1 MPRLLRLGVFIA
13 LAWLAPAATV
23 RAQTDT
29 GTTSFDVNGVKVI
42 LRRNTAND
50 VITANVYLLG
60 GTQQLSPATQG
71 IEVMLLRASER
82 GTKRYPGEKVRQALV
97 KTGCTVGIAPSEDWT
112 VFGTTC
118 IRTAFDST
126 WNVLANRLMEP
137 TLDSSEVELIRE
149 RMLTAAREASS
160 APDPLLNRL
169 ADSLQYIGQ
178 PYGFEP
184 SGTESSLQSITLAQ
198 VRRYQETQMVAS
210 RMLVVVVGNVERAR
224 IEDLVRQTLGRL
236 PRGSYSWTA
245 PGASRSTGRALLTRA
260 MPLPTNYLLG
270 YYSGPAATNPDYQ
283 ALRIACAVLSGR
295 FFTEI
300 RSRRNLSYEVDAPF
314 LERAVSSG
322 GVYVTTVDPR
332 ATLALM
338 RVEIDRLQRE
348 LLDRD
353 GLERLVQQ
361 FITEYFLRNETNG
374 DQATFLARAQIYQG
388 DFRLAS
394 HFVDDLRRVQP
405 EDVRRV
411 ANSYMHDFRFVYL
424 GKLDALPRD
433 LLAQF

>member
-1 MPRLLRLGVFIA
+1 MSRLLKLGAFVA
-13 LAWLAPAATV
+13 LTLLAPAALA

-60 GTQQLSPATQG
+60 GTQQLSPASQG

-97 KTGCTVGIAPSEDWT
+97 KTGCSIGIAPSEDWT

-126 WNVLANRLMEP
+126 WRVVASRLMEP
-137 TLDSSEVELIRE
+137 TLDSSEVELVRE
-149 RMLTAAREASS
+149 RMLTAVREASS

-169 ADSLQYIGQ
+169 ADSLEYVGQ

-184 SGTESSLQSITLAQ
+184 SGTESSLQSITLPQ
-198 VRRYQETQMVAS
+198 LRRYQETQMVAS

-224 IEDLVRQTLGRL
+224 VEDLVRQTLGRL
-236 PRGSYSWTA
+236 PHGSYSWTA
-245 PGASRSTGRALLTRA
+245 PAASRSGHALLTRA

-270 YYSGPAATNPDYQ
+270 YYSGPAATNPDYP
-283 ALRIACAVLSGR
+283 ALRIASAVLSGR

-314 LERAVSSG
+314 LERAVASG

-332 ATLALM
+332 ATLELM
-338 RVEIDRLQRE
+338 HDEITRLQRE

-374 DQATFLARAQIYQG
+374 DQASFLARAQIYQG

-394 HFVDDLRRVQP
+394 HFVDDLRRVEP

-411 ANSYMHDFRFVYL
+411 ASTYMHDFRFVYL

-433 LLAQF
+433 VLAKF